1 MTMWY
6 SNSDMQYLAA
16 KEYQREVDKQNKIIE
31 ESKRRRNSAA
41 LSRKP
46 VQMKK
51 PASARHA

>member
-31 ESKRRRNSAA
+31 ESRRRRNSAVF
-41 LSRKP
+41 SRKP
-46 VQMKK
+46 VPLKK
-51 PASARHA
+51 SASARHA